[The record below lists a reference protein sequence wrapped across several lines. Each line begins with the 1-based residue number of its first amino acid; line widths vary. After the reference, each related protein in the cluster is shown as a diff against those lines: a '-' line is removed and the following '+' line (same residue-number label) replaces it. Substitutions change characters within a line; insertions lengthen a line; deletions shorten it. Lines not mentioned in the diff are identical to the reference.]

1 MSEKPESEEFEDEED
16 DGGAVDSD
24 DLDVDHLIAD
34 LDKRKK
40 TVVKAGEP
48 AWRRLER
55 IREERETAE
64 QLSDFDDYE
73 IGDGDGGDEVQA
85 QDRPACRRTSA
96 ATPCRSN
103 VPPLRRH
110 SCISFDA
117 QVLTLPSCSTA

>member
-1 MSEKPESEEFEDEED
+1 MTQVQSQISRYCGTAAFLLYTRNIPAFLISDVKAHQIEAMNEKPESEEFDEEESD
-16 DGGAVDSD
+16 DGAVESD

-40 TVVKAGEP
+40 AAVKADEP

-73 IGDGDGGDEVQA
+73 IGDEGGRVK
-85 QDRPACRRTSA
+85 RKRK
-96 ATPCRSN
+96 
-103 VPPLRRH
+103 
-110 SCISFDA
+110 
-117 QVLTLPSCSTA
+117 